1 MPCAPPHPPSRPP
14 AGPARSL
21 SRHTP
26 RAGPTRRPPPP
37 TASRDAPE
45 NAPPPSTRDA
55 LVGALAGAV
64 VTAAA
69 FLGFSSTSLTRDQA
83 ATVALF
89 ERARPAVVFVTALGE
104 ARDQFTLDPTEEAR
118 GAGSGVVWDAA
129 GHIVTNAHV
138 VRGAADLRVTLSSG
152 NDYVARVVGVDADR
166 DVAVLELGDAAGGDG
181 IKDAVMFNSVYKKQ
195 ETSAGGDVTTT
206 PTAPRPRLTPM
217 PRAPSKELRVGQT
230 VFAIGA
236 PFGLDHSI
244 TAGILSGLDREVPS
258 GITSRPIRMIQHD
271 ASLNGGN
278 SGGAL
283 LDING
288 RLLGINTAI
297 FSPTGGSVG
306 IGFALPVDA
315 VAASAD
321 QIIATGK
328 VVRPVLGI
336 ALAPDAAAGVL
347 GVRGV
352 LVLDARPGGPA
363 AAAGV
368 KGNKR
373 DTDGRLVFGDVI
385 VGFNGATVRSAADLY
400 RALDGA
406 AVGDR
411 VDLALVRGRAKKRSQ

>member
-1 MPCAPPHPPSRPP
+1 M
-14 AGPARSL
+14 
-21 SRHTP
+21 
-26 RAGPTRRPPPP
+26 
-37 TASRDAPE
+37 
-45 NAPPPSTRDA
+45 
-55 LVGALAGAV
+55 
-64 VTAAA
+64 
-69 FLGFSSTSLTRDQA
+69 
-83 ATVALF
+83 
-89 ERARPAVVFVTALGE
+89 
-104 ARDQFTLDPTEEAR
+104 
-118 GAGSGVVWDAA
+118 
-129 GHIVTNAHV
+129 
-138 VRGAADLRVTLSSG
+138 
-152 NDYVARVVGVDADR
+152 
-166 DVAVLELGDAAGGDG
+166 
-181 IKDAVMFNSVYKKQ
+181 
-195 ETSAGGDVTTT
+195 
-206 PTAPRPRLTPM
+206 
-217 PRAPSKELRVGQT
+217 GQT

-373 DTDGRLVFGDVI
+373 DTDGRLRLWRRHRRLQRRHSEERC
-385 VGFNGATVRSAADLY
+385 GFVSRTG
-400 RALDGA
+400 
-406 AVGDR
+406 
-411 VDLALVRGRAKKRSQ
+411 RGRGGGQGGPRARAGGGQRNGHSDAGVERVKDCVEMVVCGIAQQAGGKRSQEGER

>member
-1 MPCAPPHPPSRPP
+1 M
-14 AGPARSL
+14 
-21 SRHTP
+21 
-26 RAGPTRRPPPP
+26 
-37 TASRDAPE
+37 
-45 NAPPPSTRDA
+45 
-55 LVGALAGAV
+55 
-64 VTAAA
+64 
-69 FLGFSSTSLTRDQA
+69 
-83 ATVALF
+83 
-89 ERARPAVVFVTALGE
+89 
-104 ARDQFTLDPTEEAR
+104 
-118 GAGSGVVWDAA
+118 
-129 GHIVTNAHV
+129 
-138 VRGAADLRVTLSSG
+138 
-152 NDYVARVVGVDADR
+152 
-166 DVAVLELGDAAGGDG
+166 
-181 IKDAVMFNSVYKKQ
+181 
-195 ETSAGGDVTTT
+195 
-206 PTAPRPRLTPM
+206 
-217 PRAPSKELRVGQT
+217 GQT

-306 IGFALPVDA
+306 IGFALPVDT

-411 VDLALVRGRAKKRSQ
+411 VDLALVRGEGKETVTVTLGSSE